1 MARILY
7 ENKEAKEKV
16 LSLRSAGPSRLLVI
30 SDFDGTLTQALPGQ
44 AGLSLIAALRE
55 HALLGPDY
63 AAKARAL
70 AEEYGPAENDASL
83 SEAERSERMA
93 KWWQEHY
100 QLLFSSGL
108 SQEKIVESV
117 SLCGRIFRPGVSG
130 FFRRLEKAGVPLL
143 VFSASG
149 LGAAG
154 IEEFFRQ
161 QGEEMDGIFLAAN
174 RFRFDDKGRAVG
186 LSGPLIHSASKSR
199 EALQQMPFFSK
210 LSGRDH
216 IVILGNSLDD
226 ADMVEGLGKE
236 ILKIGIWNG
245 ADPCP
250 PAFRSRY
257 DLVIPGDGAFEVIG
271 GIIKDIIG

>member
-1 MARILY
+1 MRA
-7 ENKEAKEKV
+7 
-16 LSLRSAGPSRLLVI
+16 SGQSRLLVI
-30 SDFDGTLTQALPGQ
+30 SDFDGTLTQSLPGQ

-63 AAKARAL
+63 ATKARAL
-70 AEEYGPAENDASL
+70 AEKYGSAENDANL
-83 SEAERSERMA
+83 SSAERAERMA
-93 KWWQEHY
+93 NWWQEHY
-100 QLLFSSGL
+100 QLLFASGL
-108 SQEKIVESV
+108 SREKIVESV

-161 QGEEMDGIFLAAN
+161 QGEEMDGVFLAAN
-174 RFRFDDKGRAVG
+174 HFRFDDRGWAAG

-199 EALQQMPFFSK
+199 EVLEQMPFFSK

-216 IVILGNSLDD
+216 IVVLGNSLDD
-226 ADMVEGLGKE
+226 ADMAEGLGKE
-236 ILKIGIWNG
+236 VLKIGIWNG
-245 ADPCP
+245 PDACP

-257 DLVIPGDGAFEVIG
+257 DLTIPGDGAFEVID
-271 GIIKDIIG
+271 GIMKDIIR